1 MSTVSLGRMV
11 TLPYFVTRIL
21 RIVVAIISIGN
32 KKIIY
37 YIQRSPSDAEM
48 LQLLAQLERHDTLV
62 ATRDSARLK
71 AEAARLAAL
80 AEASA

>member
-1 MSTVSLGRMV
+1 MV
-11 TLPYFVTRIL
+11 TLPLFVTRIVQ
-21 RIVVAIISIGN
+21 IVVATVTAGN
-32 KKIIY
+32 KNFTY

-48 LQLLAQLERHDTLV
+48 LQLLAQLERHDTFV
-62 ATRDSARLK
+62 AARDSARLK